1 MPTGQSVD
9 ASPVDTRF
17 MAMVLGACGRCGIL
31 SAMTEELAA
40 TFRRSA
46 NQGEE
51 RLGRSWPSLFATGA
65 VGGIDV
71 GVGVFALLLVE
82 QATENALLGAI
93 AFGIG
98 FIALTLANS
107 ELFTENFLV
116 PVAAVAAGRARPSA
130 VVRLWLGTGLTNL
143 AGGWLIMA
151 IVMAAVPVLDSTAL
165 KLAAH
170 YTDIGL
176 GWESFAA
183 SILGGAIITLMT
195 WMQQGTESEPAKLV
209 AAISAAFLLAA
220 GSLFHAIVVSLVM
233 FAALQAG
240 APFGYLEWL
249 GVLGWSVIGNIV
261 GGLGLITMLRLVQV
275 GRAQLDEERSRA
287 DRKVAGSG
295 RPETAD

>member
-1 MPTGQSVD
+1 
-9 ASPVDTRF
+9 
-17 MAMVLGACGRCGIL
+17 
-31 SAMTEELAA
+31 MTEELAA
-40 TFRRSA
+40 TFRRSVR
-46 NQGEE
+46 QGEE

-82 QATENALLGAI
+82 QATNNSLLGAI

-98 FIALTLANS
+98 FIALTLASS

-116 PVAAVAAGRARPSA
+116 PVAAVAAGRAQPSA
-130 VVRLWLGTGLTNL
+130 VVRLWIGTGVTNL

-151 IVMAAVPVLDSTAL
+151 IVMSAVPKLEPTAL

-170 YTDIGL
+170 YTEPGL

-195 WMQQGTESEPAKLV
+195 WMEQGTDSIPARLV
-209 AAISAAFLLAA
+209 AAIAAAFLLAA

-240 APFGYLEWL
+240 APFGYLDWL
-249 GVLGWSVIGNIV
+249 GVLAWAAIGNIV
-261 GGLGLITMLRLVQV
+261 GGLGLITTLRLVQV
-275 GRAQLDEERSRA
+275 GKGQLDEERSSV
-287 DRKVAGSG
+287 DRKVTGSG
-295 RPETAD
+295 RLETADGNPDSRGFP

>member
-1 MPTGQSVD
+1 
-9 ASPVDTRF
+9 
-17 MAMVLGACGRCGIL
+17 
-31 SAMTEELAA
+31 MTEELAA

-46 NQGEE
+46 RQGEE

-71 GVGVFALLLVE
+71 GIGVFALLLVE
-82 QATENALLGAI
+82 HATGSTLLGAL

-130 VVRLWLGTGLTNL
+130 VVRLWIGTGLTNL

-151 IVMAAVPVLDSTAL
+151 IVMSAVPKLEPTAL

-170 YTDIGL
+170 YTEPGL

-195 WMQQGTESEPAKLV
+195 WMEQGTDSTPARLV

-233 FAALQAG
+233 FAALQTG
-240 APFGYLEWL
+240 APFGYLDWL
-249 GVLGWSVIGNIV
+249 GVLAWATIGNLV
-261 GGLGLITMLRLVQV
+261 GGLGLITTLRLVQV
-275 GRAQLDEERSRA
+275 GKGQLDEERSGVRQ
-287 DRKVAGSG
+287 RVAGSG
-295 RPETAD
+295 RLESADTRPAGGDTTR

>member
-1 MPTGQSVD
+1 
-9 ASPVDTRF
+9 
-17 MAMVLGACGRCGIL
+17 
-31 SAMTEELAA
+31 MTEELAE
-40 TFRRSA
+40 TFRRSVG
-46 NQGEE
+46 QGQE
-51 RLGRSWPSLFATGA
+51 RLGRSWPSLLATGA

-82 QATENALLGAI
+82 QATNNPLLGAI

-98 FIALTLANS
+98 FIALTLASS

-130 VVRLWLGTGLTNL
+130 VVRLWVGTGLTNL

-151 IVMAAVPVLDSTAL
+151 IVMSALPKLEPTAL

-170 YTDIGL
+170 YTEPGL
-176 GWESFAA
+176 GWQSFAA

-195 WMQQGTESEPAKLV
+195 WMEQGTDSIPARLL
-209 AAISAAFLLAA
+209 AAMAAAFLLAA

-240 APFGYLEWL
+240 APFGYLDWL
-249 GVLGWSVIGNIV
+249 GVLGWATIGNLV
-261 GGLGLITMLRLVQV
+261 GGLGLITTLRLVQV
-275 GRAQLDEERSRA
+275 GKGQLDVERSSD

-295 RPETAD
+295 RLETPD

>member
-1 MPTGQSVD
+1 
-9 ASPVDTRF
+9 
-17 MAMVLGACGRCGIL
+17 
-31 SAMTEELAA
+31 MTEELAA

-46 NQGEE
+46 SQGEE
-51 RLGRSWPSLFATGA
+51 RLGRSWPSLLATGA

-71 GVGVFALLLVE
+71 GIGVFALLLVE
-82 QATENALLGAI
+82 HATGNPLLGAL

-130 VVRLWLGTGLTNL
+130 VVRLWIGTGLTNL

-151 IVMAAVPVLDSTAL
+151 IVMSAVPKLEPTAL

-170 YTDIGL
+170 YTEPGL
-176 GWESFAA
+176 GWQSFAA

-195 WMQQGTESEPAKLV
+195 WMEQGTDSVPARLV

-240 APFGYLEWL
+240 APFGYLDWL
-249 GVLGWSVIGNIV
+249 GVLGWATIGNLV
-261 GGLGLITMLRLVQV
+261 GGLGLITTLRLVQV
-275 GRAQLDEERSRA
+275 GKGQLDEERSGVQQR
-287 DRKVAGSG
+287 VAGSG
-295 RPETAD
+295 RLESANTRPAGGDTT

>member
-1 MPTGQSVD
+1 
-9 ASPVDTRF
+9 
-17 MAMVLGACGRCGIL
+17 
-31 SAMTEELAA
+31 MTEELAA

-46 NQGEE
+46 RQGEE

-71 GVGVFALLLVE
+71 GIGVFALLLVE
-82 QATENALLGAI
+82 HATGSTLLGAL

-130 VVRLWLGTGLTNL
+130 VVRLWIGTGLTNL

-151 IVMAAVPVLDSTAL
+151 IVMSAVPKLEPTAL

-170 YTDIGL
+170 YTEPGL

-195 WMQQGTESEPAKLV
+195 WMEQGTDSMPARLV

-233 FAALQAG
+233 FAALQTG
-240 APFGYLEWL
+240 APFGYLDWL
-249 GVLGWSVIGNIV
+249 GVLAWATIGNLV
-261 GGLGLITMLRLVQV
+261 GGLGLITTLRLVQV
-275 GRAQLDEERSRA
+275 GKGQLDEERSSVRQ
-287 DRKVAGSG
+287 RVAGSG
-295 RPETAD
+295 RLESADTRPAGGDTTR

>member
-1 MPTGQSVD
+1 
-9 ASPVDTRF
+9 
-17 MAMVLGACGRCGIL
+17 
-31 SAMTEELAA
+31 MTEELAA
-40 TFRRSA
+40 TFRRSVR
-46 NQGEE
+46 QGQE

-82 QATENALLGAI
+82 QATNNSLLGAI

-98 FIALTLANS
+98 FIALTLASS

-116 PVAAVAAGRARPSA
+116 PVVAVAAGRARPSA
-130 VVRLWLGTGLTNL
+130 VVRLWIGTGVTNL

-151 IVMAAVPVLDSTAL
+151 IVMSAVPKLEPTAL

-170 YTDIGL
+170 YTEPGL

-195 WMQQGTESEPAKLV
+195 WMEQGTDSIPARLV
-209 AAISAAFLLAA
+209 AAIAAAFLLAA

-240 APFGYLEWL
+240 APFGYLDWL
-249 GVLGWSVIGNIV
+249 GVLGWAAIGNIV
-261 GGLGLITMLRLVQV
+261 GGLGLITTLRLVQV
-275 GRAQLDEERSRA
+275 GKGQLDEERSSV
-287 DRKVAGSG
+287 DRKVTGSG
-295 RPETAD
+295 RLETADEATIGRRRGTR

>member
-1 MPTGQSVD
+1 
-9 ASPVDTRF
+9 
-17 MAMVLGACGRCGIL
+17 
-31 SAMTEELAA
+31 MTEELAA
-40 TFRRSA
+40 TFRRSV

-51 RLGRSWPSLFATGA
+51 RLGRTWPSLFATGA

-82 QATENALLGAI
+82 QATDNSLLGAI

-98 FIALTLANS
+98 FIALTLASS

-116 PVAAVAAGRARPSA
+116 PVAAVAAGRARPWA
-130 VVRLWLGTGLTNL
+130 VARLWIGTGLTNL

-151 IVMAAVPVLDSTAL
+151 IVMSALPKLEPTAL

-170 YTDIGL
+170 YTEPGL

-195 WMQQGTESEPAKLV
+195 WMEQGTDSIPARLV
-209 AAISAAFLLAA
+209 AAFSAAFLLAA
-220 GSLFHAIVVSLVM
+220 GPLFHAIVVSLVM

-249 GVLGWSVIGNIV
+249 GVLAWSVIGNIV
-261 GGLGLITMLRLVQV
+261 GGLGLITTLRLVQV
-275 GRAQLDEERSRA
+275 GRGQLDEERSGV
-287 DRKVAGSG
+287 DRKVGGSG
-295 RPETAD
+295 RLETVD

>member
-1 MPTGQSVD
+1 
-9 ASPVDTRF
+9 
-17 MAMVLGACGRCGIL
+17 
-31 SAMTEELAA
+31 MTEELAA

-46 NQGEE
+46 SQGEE
-51 RLGRSWPSLFATGA
+51 RLGRSWPSLLATGA

-82 QATENALLGAI
+82 QATGNSLLGAL

-98 FIALTLANS
+98 FIALSLANS

-130 VVRLWLGTGLTNL
+130 VVRLWIGTGLTNL

-151 IVMAAVPVLDSTAL
+151 IVMSAVPKVEPTAL

-170 YTDIGL
+170 YTEPGL

-183 SILGGAIITLMT
+183 AILGGAIITLMT
-195 WMQQGTESEPAKLV
+195 WMQQGTESIPAKLV
-209 AAISAAFLLAA
+209 AAFSAAFLLAA
-220 GSLFHAIVVSLVM
+220 GALFHAIVVSLVM
-233 FAALQAG
+233 FAALMAG

-249 GVLGWSVIGNIV
+249 GVLAWAALGNIV
-261 GGLGLITMLRLVQV
+261 GGLGLITTLRLVQV
-275 GRAQLDEERSRA
+275 GKGQLDEERGSV
-287 DRKVAGSG
+287 DRKVSGSG
-295 RPETAD
+295 RLETAD

>member
-1 MPTGQSVD
+1 
-9 ASPVDTRF
+9 
-17 MAMVLGACGRCGIL
+17 
-31 SAMTEELAA
+31 MTEELAA

-46 NQGEE
+46 RQGEE

-71 GVGVFALLLVE
+71 GIGVFALLLVE
-82 QATENALLGAI
+82 HATGNALLGAL

-130 VVRLWLGTGLTNL
+130 VVRLWIGTGLTNL

-151 IVMAAVPVLDSTAL
+151 IVMSAVPKLEPTAL

-170 YTDIGL
+170 YTEPGL

-195 WMQQGTESEPAKLV
+195 WMEQGTDSMPARLV

-233 FAALQAG
+233 FAALQTG
-240 APFGYLEWL
+240 APFGYLDWL
-249 GVLGWSVIGNIV
+249 GVLGWATIGNLV
-261 GGLGLITMLRLVQV
+261 GGLGLITTLRLVQV
-275 GRAQLDEERSRA
+275 GKGQLDEERSGVRQ
-287 DRKVAGSG
+287 RVAGSG
-295 RPETAD
+295 RLESGDTRPAGGDTT